1 MDELTPPVLLL
12 VEDDEL
18 VRSVTADLLAEMG
31 YAVREA
37 ETAQDALAAL
47 DGSVAVL
54 VTDIGLPD
62 ADGRDL
68 ARQARQRV
76 PGLAV
81 VIATGDP
88 GEEDGAVWLTK
99 PYDAQALTDALALAR
114 KL

>member
-1 MDELTPPVLLL
+1 MEGVSRPVLLL

-18 VRSVTADLLAEMG
+18 VRIVTADLLAEMG
-31 YAVREA
+31 YDVREA
-37 ETAQDALAAL
+37 ETAEGALAVL
-47 DGSVAVL
+47 DEAVEVL

-62 ADGRDL
+62 ADGREL
-68 ARQARQRV
+68 ARRARERA

-99 PYDAQALTDALALAR
+99 PYDAEALRAALKKAR
-114 KL
+114 GS